1 MFTYRPAVQSLFAD
15 IADVPVGELRTN
27 SKAIA
32 FGNMVMSG
40 LGFMID
46 NIDNMKSVKP
56 LVCGQNISKYF
67 APATPVKQQLQ
78 VTFSLVYSFQ
88 LKEVFIVDCF

>member
-1 MFTYRPAVQSLFAD
+1 MFTYHPAVQALFAD
-15 IADVPVGELRTN
+15 IAKVPISDLRTN

-32 FGNMVMSG
+32 YGNMVMSG
-40 LGFMID
+40 LSFMID

-67 APATPVKQQLQ
+67 APGIPIKQQLQ
-78 VTFSLVYSFQ
+78 VMLSFE
-88 LKEVFIVDCF
+88 LNLYI